1 MSIPT
6 SRLSVGTSAL
16 AQVALHQAFL
26 PLPLVIELLQDEDK
40 EEQEDR
46 T

>member
-16 AQVALHQAFL
+16 AQVALHKTL
-26 PLPLVIELLQDEDK
+26 SSLPLVVELLQNDDK
-40 EEQEDR
+40 EEQEER